1 MGRCCLQPPIF
12 WQSEV
17 SGLSEVGAQ
26 PVSQQ
31 LLAAVSSAVQLHESC
46 SVIRDF
52 PPDGITGAGQLGPS
66 PFLAGGAALEGQI
79 LQCKSLLM

>member
-1 MGRCCLQPPIF
+1 MGMCCLQPPIF

-31 LLAAVSSAVQLHESC
+31 LLAAVSSAVQLHEM
-46 SVIRDF
+46 
-52 PPDGITGAGQLGPS
+52 
-66 PFLAGGAALEGQI
+66 
-79 LQCKSLLM
+79 LLRY